1 MEKSLESRDE
11 AEVPTHFTTE
21 TESTGHKIREQFS
34 RKFLQRKKKLLKTF
48 RKAKLYEDIMVYI

>member
-1 MEKSLESRDE
+1 MEEILESRDE

-34 RKFLQRKKKLLKTF
+34 RKFLQRKKKAIENFQKS
-48 RKAKLYEDIMVYI
+48 KIV